1 MLLYVIII
9 ITLILLLSLIG
20 VSANKLIIY
29 FDTFMF
35 LSKKINYDKTNYISN
50 SSFFKYHYSKKLFGY
65 FGMQLMITIILFLLS
80 TTAYLGYILKNQMNY
95 GFLNK
100 SYGDSVEYYL
110 VNVFIYVTIIF
121 TILYGGLYMY
131 WYNYDI
137 VEDLKLEEKE
147 NNLKKLLVENLDYDL
162 LYDYFKLA
170 TIPTQTSYSLENYVI
185 KIEKGY
191 FKTPD
196 NVFKY
201 CLTYNILNDKPE
213 QKFTYIK
220 KELFDI
226 IKQKVTLTTSMSDNI
241 INIRKV
247 LSEESGIYIIAKYN
261 HNNNTALKPLEVII
275 DDLVLKLNSDDNKEN
290 REDLLR
296 IKDEMKVYNETKI
309 KEMINKYDEIQG
321 VFMDTIKTYKE
332 IYDKYYMYYTGSVLL
347 TNFLIVYAIII
358 VIYIIMKICGNF
370 SEYFEDNYNAYY
382 LINYLN
388 NYGIYILLLYYFIT
402 CPIIIFG
409 FN

>member
-1 MLLYVIII
+1 
-9 ITLILLLSLIG
+9 
-20 VSANKLIIY
+20 
-29 FDTFMF
+29 
-35 LSKKINYDKTNYISN
+35 
-50 SSFFKYHYSKKLFGY
+50 
-65 FGMQLMITIILFLLS
+65 MITIILFLLS

-137 VEDLKLEEKE
+137 EDLKLEEKE

-275 DDLVLKLNSDDNKEN
+275 DDLVFKLNSDDNKEN

-358 VIYIIMKICGNF
+358 VIYIIMKICGNY
-370 SEYFEDNYNAYY
+370 SEYFEDNYNAYF

>member
-1 MLLYVIII
+1 MFLYVIII
-9 ITLILLLSLIG
+9 ITLILLLALIG
-20 VSANKLIIY
+20 VSAYKLFIY

-50 SSFFKYHYSKKLFGY
+50 SSFFKYYYSKKLLGY
-65 FGMQLMITIILFLLS
+65 FGMQLIITFIVFFLSII
-80 TTAYLGYILKNQMNY
+80 AYIGYIFKNHMNY
-95 GFLNK
+95 GILNK

-110 VNVFIYVTIIF
+110 VNVFIYVIIIF

-131 WYNYDI
+131 WYNYDM

-147 NNLKKLLVENLDYDL
+147 TNLKNLLVEYLDYDL
-162 LYDYFKLA
+162 LYDYFLLA
-170 TIPTQTSYSLENYVI
+170 TKPTQTSYSLENYAI
-185 KIEKGY
+185 KIDTVGY

-196 NVFKY
+196 NVLKY
-201 CLTYNILNDKPE
+201 CLTYNILNDKADG
-213 QKFTYIK
+213 KFIK
-220 KELFDI
+220 IKEEIFDI
-226 IKQKVTLTTSMSDNI
+226 IKTVTLTNSKLDDI

-247 LSEESGIYIIAKYN
+247 LSEATGVYIISKYN

-275 DDLVLKLNSDDNKEN
+275 DDLLSKLDSDANKEN
-290 REDLLR
+290 RENLLS
-296 IKDEMKVYNETKI
+296 IKKQMKVYDDTNI
-309 KEMINKYDEIQG
+309 KEMINKYDEVQS

-358 VIYIIMKICGNF
+358 VMYIIIKIGGNL
-370 SEYFEDNYNAYY
+370 SKDFEDNYNAYF
-382 LINYLN
+382 LISYLN